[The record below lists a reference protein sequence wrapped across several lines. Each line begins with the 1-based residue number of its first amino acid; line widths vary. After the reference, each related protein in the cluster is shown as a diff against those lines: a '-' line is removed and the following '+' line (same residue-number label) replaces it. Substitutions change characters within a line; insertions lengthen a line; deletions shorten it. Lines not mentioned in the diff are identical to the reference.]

1 MRHGHTGGMQATR
14 DARGATRASLN
25 VRVARPA
32 RGAEGKCF
40 GVLSCAVRDR
50 RRERG
55 AALVEF
61 AIGATVFLTVM
72 FGVIEFGLLLWTHN
86 ALTDAARRGARYAVT
101 HPGGQTSAVQ
111 NVVIY
116 GDPAPAAGAKP
127 VVANLAPANVAVAYN
142 SFGVGAGRVTVS
154 IENYQYNFVV
164 PLLGVKV
171 QLPRYQ
177 TTLTGESAGYTPP
190 AL

>member
-1 MRHGHTGGMQATR
+1 
-14 DARGATRASLN
+14 
-25 VRVARPA
+25 VRR
-32 RGAEGKCF
+32 
-40 GVLSCAVRDR
+40 SRDR
-50 RRERG
+50 RGERG

-86 ALTDAARRGARYAVT
+86 ALSDAARRGARYAVT
-101 HPGGQTSAVQ
+101 HPAGQASAVQ

-116 GDPAPAAGAKP
+116 GDAAPAAGAKP

-142 SFGVGAGRVTVS
+142 SFSVGAGRVTVS
-154 IENYQYNFVV
+154 IESFDYNFVV

-171 QLPRYQ
+171 RLPRYQ

-190 AL
+190 TL